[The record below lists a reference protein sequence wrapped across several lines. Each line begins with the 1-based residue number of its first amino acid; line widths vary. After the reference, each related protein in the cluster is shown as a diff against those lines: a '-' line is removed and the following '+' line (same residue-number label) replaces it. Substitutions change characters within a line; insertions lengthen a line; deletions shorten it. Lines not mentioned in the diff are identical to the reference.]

1 MLSLLVPQVAALA
14 EAAGIETSHISPY
27 WFGGFALFVL
37 LLLLAVTVIMGKGR
51 PHS

>member
-1 MLSLLVPQVAALA
+1 MHSLLLSQLAAVEEASA
-14 EAAGIETSHISPY
+14 EASHISPW

-37 LLLLAVTVIMGKGR
+37 VVMLLITVIMGKGR

>member
-1 MLSLLVPQVAALA
+1 MFSLLVPQVAALE
-14 EAAGIETSHISPY
+14 EANIEASHISPW

-37 LLLLAVTVIMGKGR
+37 LLLLLVTVIMGKGR

>member
-1 MLSLLVPQVAALA
+1 MVPQLLPQLGAAAA
-14 EAAGIETSHISPY
+14 EASVISPW

-37 LLLLAVTVIMGKGR
+37 VLLLAITVIMGKGR